1 MIDDNVVEDTPN
13 EVVVVVEKVTKGL
26 NVGSIKL
33 K

>member
-1 MIDDNVVEDTPN
+1 MIMSVEDTSN